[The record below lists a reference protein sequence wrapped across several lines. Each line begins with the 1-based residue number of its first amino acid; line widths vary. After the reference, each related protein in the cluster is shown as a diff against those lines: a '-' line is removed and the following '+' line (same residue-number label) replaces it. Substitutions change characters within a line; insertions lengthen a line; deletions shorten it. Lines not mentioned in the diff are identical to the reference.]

1 MALVES
7 ENGIYRTKK
16 WPSKRENTMM
26 IFKHQ
31 FSFGK
36 PVRSDKPICYPL
48 VNIPKTM
55 ENQHFQWENPRTK
68 WSFSI
73 AMLVYQRVAKLTYI
87 TWLKCLGLWGI

>member
-73 AMLVYQRVAKLTYI
+73 AMLVYQRVQEKTNNIYSLTKS
-87 TWLKCLGLWGI
+87 W